1 LTGSC
6 GQRARVIT
14 TYDERPRASWGNSY
28 RIAVKREREYRV
40 NHVFN
45 TTFRCGSEIQEI
57 PALRR
62 GFLSARTLRPQ
73 GSLCQLLLTFTVK
86 TSSHTWISRLSR
98 EANVKFSVGLDDCL
112 LSACDFRSGVIRVD
126 INPDVTSK
134 PFLTCIDSIQ
144 RPSLRLNSLHIRI
157 VTT

>member
-1 LTGSC
+1 MYLTRPFGVEVKFKRS
-6 GQRARVIT
+6 RTPERV
-14 TYDERPRASWGNSY
+14 P
-28 RIAVKREREYRV
+28 V
-40 NHVFN
+40 
-45 TTFRCGSEIQEI
+45 
-57 PALRR
+57 
-62 GFLSARTLRPQ
+62 ARTLRPQ

-112 LSACDFRSGVIRVD
+112 LSACDFRSGGIRVD